1 MNKKAK
7 KALAWAG
14 AIALVACFI
23 WFAQDE
29 GTDEEK
35 GFVYLLDSRSNQA
48 TPLEEALPVARQ
60 MRQHLTVAVTTRPTS
75 SVALMNE
82 PQQLFD
88 EFRRTQDTTLPTP
101 LFFVITK
108 PYADTQKR
116 LRAEIESQK
125 SIDGKKR
132 TELLQRLVAV
142 RATDDVSEREGCKSL
157 QDDIDYAQWNF
168 RGLAL
173 LVGDDTLEPLRQ
185 CLQRIAPAPE
195 G

>member
-14 AIALVACFI
+14 AIALLACFI

-60 MRQHLTVAVTTRPTS
+60 MRERLTVAVTTRTTS
-75 SVALMNE
+75 SVALLSE
-82 PQQLFD
+82 SQQLFD

-116 LRAEIESQK
+116 LRTEIDNQK
-125 SIDGKKR
+125 AVDGKKR
-132 TELLQRLVAV
+132 TQLLQRLVAV

-157 QDDIDYAQWNF
+157 QEDIEYAQWNF
-168 RGLAL
+168 RGMGL
-173 LVGDDTLEPLRQ
+173 LVGDDTLEPLKE
-185 CLQRIAPAPE
+185 CLQRISSAE
-195 G
+195 